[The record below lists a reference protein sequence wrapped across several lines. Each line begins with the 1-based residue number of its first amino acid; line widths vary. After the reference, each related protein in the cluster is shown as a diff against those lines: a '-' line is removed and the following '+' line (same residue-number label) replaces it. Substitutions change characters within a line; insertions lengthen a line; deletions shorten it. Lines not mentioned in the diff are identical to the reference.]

1 MSFLDKVKII
11 NNENTIKATPSQAV
25 DIYNNQSTLN
35 KPVSFYMENPN
46 EFTIENKQNQSNR
59 LMRDIDNFLGVGK
72 AASYPDLHKICV
84 EHQEN
89 LKLQEEALVQ
99 RQQKERQ
106 KEYEESWWGN
116 KLYQQTKKSLLSME
130 ISELEAKLHK
140 SSTGEKPLTVLE
152 FNNINHELEN
162 KRKELASM
170 PVETSSFLQTGSSI
184 VASGI
189 EFAPQMILGAGVTL
203 VSGGL
208 GAPAFVASALGGS
221 ASAIG
226 VYNKSKDIM
235 FSEAAALVDELN
247 PNLDAQTRAETIDV
261 LTTGSAL
268 IESLGFNLGLGG
280 LSKAATVGLIKP
292 IISKYGTKVASELI
306 KKPSFKVA
314 ITKTLGELAVSSA
327 GEIGEEISQ
336 MSLLENVK
344 PIIERGEELNT
355 AQALLESYKGLL
367 ESFKRISDG
376 NATDFDKS
384 LITTIQ
390 DVGLWSLI
398 FGSAIKGGE
407 ASIQKIQEISTNKAK
422 AQANLK
428 KTQDFKK
435 ARDNNK
441 LKAESPEAD
450 KAILK
455 SILEANK
462 LDGHIYIANS
472 VIENLINESPNSEVF
487 ANAVNKLNLVEA
499 LKNSVDGTV
508 AIELIDSIDEIF
520 DSDGELYQVLE
531 KHITWS
537 PDSMSPAMFDI
548 YTDALAGGIEDADKQ
563 FIDEIAAKLEPTS
576 TPSRARGDA
585 LLAYYIADALSRADS
600 RKTREQYGRELVDS
614 VSVGDIK
621 SVDELFVKDIEK
633 PQTPIQK
640 VVRKAK
646 KAVGKVK
653 DKLVKTDVEET
664 IETLSASDIE
674 EIKGATL
681 EEVKEIPDSD
691 FVRVGGKKMPVE
703 YEVVELDSVQTSN
716 DELGNIN
723 ENYPQFLQN
732 RDRSRKELLK
742 QINTISE
749 NIEPERLGKNVVAT
763 EGAPIVT
770 QDGNVAVGNGRVLAL
785 KMAYNS
791 DKAQGYKDYLSSLG
805 YNVDGFNKPV
815 LIRKMKESYSDET
828 MRKFIEEANVAGTSQ
843 MSVTEE
849 ALGDSS
855 KLSVETL
862 SLIDNEYDL
871 EQAANRDFVK
881 KAFNEIV
888 PDVEQGRYLDDD
900 NIITSAGIKRIKNA
914 MLARV
919 LPDSRILSSILESE
933 DEVIRKVSNALL
945 ESAYSIVSF
954 EKEIQQ
960 GNIKPEY
967 SILSDIQTAFTV
979 YNAAKKSGK
988 PVKTYLKNLDLFKDA
1003 VTPSQAT
1010 FIDMFLSLK
1019 NSGEIKNKIK
1029 DYISKATIEGSTTQ
1043 ENLFGDV
1050 KSKEELLGGK
1060 KLYQKLFQR
1069 GFAGSRVDYDKP
1081 SLEAMGTGEGA
1092 QVHGWGLYYALNRD
1106 VAERYRE
1113 TFLLG
1118 KEDEDM
1124 VEYKGKRL
1132 SEFLT
1137 IPNSLTSAILYQ
1149 EGYVTRKKVKEIIER
1164 NKSYL
1169 ERDMV
1174 ADEDID
1180 VYKNELKILEE
1191 IDKEL
1196 YSKSVADVFD
1206 FNRGQVHEVELPE
1219 NPYLLDEQLPFNE
1232 QPEIVK
1238 KALEDIFNNVSD
1250 KYQNKNDVLR
1260 QYKKSNGRRLYL
1272 LVAEVAYFNK
1282 YGTLDGVVKLENRAD
1297 KLASE
1302 LLNKHGVKG
1311 ITYEGQQDGR
1321 CFVIFNDKDVKVI
1334 QKFYQSLDTD
1344 IQGEFDVQTLAI
1356 RLSKHR
1362 NPTTFAHELC
1372 HYFTRKLEIAYKD
1385 GVLQDYWL
1393 KRYRDVMKFAGAKY
1407 NKQTKE
1413 YYFSTEE
1420 DWRKGNEKIANAFTE
1435 YLLQGK
1441 APIKQLQPFFQKLKG
1456 WFKTV
1461 YETIKNFPRVRLSKP
1476 IIRVF
1481 DSIFAK
1487 EIEVETLMRAERL
1500 GTFERPD
1507 NVTDVQWEEYLTS
1520 KETARGASTSAS
1532 IKAMEELAKKQSEE
1546 SYQEQKA
1553 KFFTEELRELQ
1564 QNPQHIARD
1573 IVGQLKINKASI
1585 DGLTTDVK
1593 LNSKFLTENGG
1604 LDARMVM
1611 EQYGFSSITEMVDF
1625 INNTNNTQT
1634 IAEQIATEK
1643 ADAWVVEQY
1652 PELLDISAENAVR
1665 NIALIKTQV
1674 YESMMLQ
1681 GIPLERFNMYYDE
1694 MILSTEKI
1702 IQGMKMNEVMNMTRW
1717 QNRMLNLNEKIIT
1730 AQRKGNNK
1738 EAGKLRW
1745 RSAILNYVMLRSKN
1759 ITGGYKRFEKKFDRY
1774 KYTPT
1779 KNQVKRIEGKVWDM
1793 IHSVL
1798 YNFGFT
1804 QRQPLDTTN
1813 VAQRITDYI
1822 NDLQSKNF
1830 NVLDL
1835 TKEQAYFLTN
1845 PNATRP
1851 QDLKVEDFY
1860 AIDGSLRMLE
1870 SASKKN
1876 MKYIQDEKIIE
1887 FDEDVSDIINHYEEK
1902 GISKWNKEDWGKN
1915 MVLGHWGMKETLL
1928 SRILPERIF
1937 LKYVAPF
1944 MDGLVNAAKFIDNKG
1959 KEIIEIIKPIMQK
1972 RKQEYT
1978 INGKVFTYEELGV
1991 IMANMGNEHNIDCI
2005 AETYGVT
2012 TQEIIDIADKA
2023 PKELRD
2029 IAQALWDM
2037 FEENSK
2043 LFKETVERITGI
2055 PLKMVEAKPI
2065 TFSDGQTLRGGYYPA
2080 NRKANTEAKD
2090 FLDETSLK
2098 SDEMFPMYS
2107 FTKQRTQLVHGDLDT
2122 TFKTLESWLYKMA
2135 MTIEVAESY
2144 NNLSKLAHSSR
2155 IVEVMGEGAKDEITN
2170 WMSQATT
2177 PEKVNKCV
2185 ATFDALA
2192 SVGILGWNPIKAVVQ
2207 MTGIIP
2213 AMKEIGAV
2221 RCLTEL
2227 VKIIANPYNIL
2238 TIVKQAK
2245 GLSNYMNQRFS
2256 NPEMHLADVRRM
2268 NWLDGGKTKI
2278 GLEWVSHIGM
2288 AFVTYGDC
2296 IASVSSW
2303 RAMYN
2308 KALSEGKTEA
2318 EATSLADSVVRRVQG
2333 DTSAGSRP
2341 PLLQGDKRFFN
2352 KFASYFIGI
2361 NSMIASDILAKRRVS
2376 AVAMFAM
2383 AGILAPT
2390 IEVLLSYVYEWET
2403 ADEEKRKKWRRK
2415 GINSAEDYLQDKIK
2429 SQISTSVGSSIVPAY
2444 GVGFTIGQY
2453 LNIDKVYPADV
2464 IGLTNLRELA
2474 TVPVDVL
2481 RQDYEKGFKKTITGL
2496 TPIGEDEY
2504 KRILEKL
2511 SRR

>member
-1 MSFLDKVKII
+1 MSFLDKVKVI
-11 NNENTIKATPSQAV
+11 NNENTIKATPSQAI

-99 RQQKERQ
+99 RQQKEKQ

-130 ISELEAKLHK
+130 ISELEAQLHK

-170 PVETSSFLQTGSSI
+170 PVETSSFLQTGGSI

-189 EFAPQMILGAGVTL
+189 EFAPQMILGAGITL
-203 VSGGL
+203 ASGGL

-221 ASAIG
+221 VSAIG

-235 FSEAAALVDELN
+235 FSEAAAIVDELN

-268 IESLGFNLGLGG
+268 IESFGFSLGLGG
-280 LSKAATVGLIKP
+280 LSKAATVRLMKP
-292 IISKYGTKVASELI
+292 IINKYGTKVTSELI
-306 KKPSFKVA
+306 KKPAFKIAV
-314 ITKTLGELAVSSA
+314 TKTLGELSVSAAS
-327 GEIGEEISQ
+327 ETGEEVSQ

-455 SILEANK
+455 SIVEANK
-462 LDGHIYIANS
+462 LDGYIYLNQS
-472 VIENLINESPNSEVF
+472 VVEDLINESPNSEVY
-487 ANAVNKLNLVEA
+487 ANAVNGLNLVEA
-499 LKNSVDGTV
+499 LRNSVDGTV
-508 AIELIDSIDEIF
+508 AIEFDKAVDVIF
-520 DSDGELYQVLE
+520 DGDGALYQELE
-531 KHITWS
+531 NHIMWS
-537 PDSMSPAMFDI
+537 PDSMPQAMFDI

-563 FIDEIAAKLEPTS
+563 FIDEITAKLEPTS

-621 SVDELFVKDIEK
+621 SVDELFVKEIEK

-653 DKLVKTDVEET
+653 DKIVKTDIEET

-674 EIKGATL
+674 EIKSATL
-681 EEVKEIPDSD
+681 EEVKEIEDSD
-691 FVRVGGKKMPVE
+691 FVRVGGKKMPIE
-703 YEVVELDSVQTSN
+703 YEVVELNSVQTSN
-716 DELGNIN
+716 DELGKIN

-742 QINTISE
+742 QINTIAE

-791 DKAQGYKDYLSSLG
+791 NKAQGYKDYLASLG
-805 YNVDGFNKPV
+805 YNVEGFNKPV
-815 LIRKMKESYSDET
+815 LIRKMKQSYSDET

-1060 KLYQKLFQR
+1060 KLYQDLAAENARLDDLYPEYQ
-1069 GFAGSRVDYDKP
+1069 GETINIDGVEKP
-1081 SLEAMGTGEGA
+1081 VRNSEGNKIA
-1092 QVHGWGLYYALNRD
+1092 
-1106 VAERYRE
+1106 
-1113 TFLLG
+1113 
-1118 KEDEDM
+1118 
-1124 VEYKGKRL
+1124 L
-1132 SEFLT
+1132 SEPALKNFWRWFGDSKVVDEQGRPLVVYHGT
-1137 IPNSLTSAILYQ
+1137 NAEFYIFKGTKILNSSEGVGFNFAVKKDIAGGFGNVMPVYLNLKNPVYAYSNIDLVGDAYEYDFEEENQEAIRNAIY
-1149 EGYVTRKKVKEIIER
+1149 KVKENLEQKGYTFYNEVDSDMLDTYAER
-1164 NKSYL
+1164 SQAQEVLDGLLDLGSYIQ
-1169 ERDMV
+1169 
-1174 ADEDID
+1174 EDYDAEKLYNDIRQA
-1180 VYKNELKILEE
+1180 E
-1191 IDKEL
+1191 IDAFGIDGYYTKRYGATGGEVFVAFR
-1196 YSKSVADVFD
+1196 SNQIKSTS
-1206 FNRGQVHEVELPE
+1206 NRGTYSLSEDSILKQD
-1219 NPYLLDEQLPFNE
+1219 LD
-1232 QPEIVK
+1232 
-1238 KALEDIFNNVSD
+1238 S
-1250 KYQNKNDVLR
+1250 
-1260 QYKKSNGRRLYL
+1260 
-1272 LVAEVAYFNK
+1272 
-1282 YGTLDGVVKLENRAD
+1282 
-1297 KLASE
+1297 
-1302 LLNKHGVKG
+1302 
-1311 ITYEGQQDGR
+1311 
-1321 CFVIFNDKDVKVI
+1321 
-1334 QKFYQSLDTD
+1334 

-1461 YETIKNFPRVRLSKP
+1461 YETIKNFPRVKLSKP

-1507 NVTDVQWEEYLTS
+1507 NVTDTQWEEYLTS

-1573 IVGQLKINKASI
+1573 IVGQLKINKATI

-1759 ITGGYKRFEKKFDRY
+1759 ITGGYKRFEKKFDKY
-1774 KYTPT
+1774 KYTPS

-1813 VAQRITDYI
+1813 VAQRITEYI

-1937 LKYVAPF
+1937 LKYVSPF

-1978 INGKVFTYEELGV
+1978 INGRVFTYEELGV

-2005 AETYGVT
+2005 AKTYGVT

-2037 FEENSK
+2037 FEENAK

-2065 TFSDGQTLRGGYYPA
+2065 TFSDGQELRGGYYPA
-2080 NRKANTEAKD
+2080 NKKANTEAKD
-2090 FLDETSLK
+2090 FLDASALK
-2098 SDEMFPMYS
+2098 SDELFPMYS
-2107 FTKQRTQLVHGDLDT
+2107 FTKQRTQLIHGDLDT

-2144 NNLSKLAHSSR
+2144 NNLSKIAHSSR

-2177 PEKVNKCV
+2177 PEKVSKCV

-2213 AMKEIGAV
+2213 AMKEIGVV

-2227 VKIIANPYNIL
+2227 VKIISNPYNLL
-2238 TIVKQAK
+2238 TIIRQAK

-2256 NPEMHLADVRRM
+2256 SPEMHLADVRRM
-2268 NWLDGGKTKI
+2268 SWLDGGKTQK

-2361 NSMIASDILAKRRVS
+2361 NSMIASDIFAKRRVS
-2376 AVAMFAM
+2376 AIAMFAM

-2390 IEVLLSYVYEWET
+2390 VEVLLSYVYEWET
-2403 ADEEKRKKWRRK
+2403 ADEEKRKKWRKK

-2429 SQISTSVGSSIVPAY
+2429 SQMSTSVGSSIVPAY